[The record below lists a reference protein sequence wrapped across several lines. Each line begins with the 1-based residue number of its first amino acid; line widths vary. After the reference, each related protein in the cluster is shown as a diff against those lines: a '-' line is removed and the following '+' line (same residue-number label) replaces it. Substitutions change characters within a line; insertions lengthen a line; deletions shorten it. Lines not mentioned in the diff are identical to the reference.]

1 MSRQYSLAIE
11 TVTTGG
17 PARRSAGQAALTEF
31 PFAQSRRA
39 AETICRA
46 IGIGPELNR
55 IETGEASVIEV
66 PLARVARM
74 MPHYGDGFIATER
87 DVTINGTCVDRFASR
102 AIIAALE
109 EARQAASGGSAR
121 KAFLRVH

>member
-11 TVTTGG
+11 TVTPGG
-17 PARRSAGQAALTEF
+17 PARRSAAEAALAEF

-46 IGIGPELNR
+46 IGIGPQLDR
-55 IETGEASVIEV
+55 IETGEACMIEV

-74 MPHYGDGFIATER
+74 LPRYGDTFVATDR
-87 DVTINGTCVDRFASR
+87 DVTINGTCVDRVASR
-102 AIIAALE
+102 AIIAALK
-109 EARQAASGGSAR
+109 EARRTASGDSAR